1 MNSEGL
7 AKDITGQA
15 PGGARVKLA
24 DALPLET
31 PLVVQFHPI
40 NRCNIRCN
48 YCSFSVKK
56 SEQTYV
62 SAFPLMNFD
71 LYKKGIDGLAT
82 FPSKVKT
89 LRLAGLGEPLMH
101 KHMCDMIAYATR
113 MEVAERTEIS
123 TNGLLLDIETA
134 DAVVE
139 SGLSRLVISIQG
151 LSSAKY
157 KEICGKA
164 IDFDMFLSNL
174 QYLYKNKGTMHIHVK
189 IIDTALENEEER
201 ERFHHIFAGVCDTIG
216 IEYAVPIQPSLPTDN
231 KIWKRDLLYT
241 QYGLPVAEGDVI
253 CPLPF
258 YLIHIAPDG
267 MAVPCC
273 AFGYPAYIGDLNK
286 QTMRELWHGKQ
297 FTEFR
302 RQMIEGKSTV
312 CSVCRSC
319 NINKYRMF
327 PEDRLDE
334 HRGMLRKI
342 YGGCTG

>member
-1 MNSEGL
+1 VSNKAH
-7 AKDITGQA
+7 AKDITGLP
-15 PGGARVKLA
+15 PGGARLKLA

-62 SAFPLMNFD
+62 SMFPVMNFD
-71 LYKKGIDGLAT
+71 LYKKGIDELAA
-82 FPSKVKT
+82 FPTKVKT

-101 KHMCDMIAYATR
+101 KLMCNMIAYATK

-123 TNGLLLDIETA
+123 TNGLLLDRETA
-134 DAVVE
+134 GSVVE

-151 LSSAKY
+151 LSSTRY

-164 IDFDMFLSNL
+164 IDFDMLLDNL

-201 ERFHHIFAGVCDTIG
+201 NRFHHTFGGVCDTIG

-231 KIWKRDLLYT
+231 NIWKRDLQHT

-302 RQMIEGKSTV
+302 EQMIEGKSTV
-312 CSVCRSC
+312 GSVCRSC

-334 HRGMLRKI
+334 HRDRLRKI